1 MSNTKYKIGDRVKH
15 TQYGT
20 LGQVMDIDPNSGV
33 YVFWDNGTSAYYGEW
48 NLPLDMI
55 CKA

>member
-20 LGQVMDIDPNSGV
+20 LGQVMDIDPNRGV
-33 YVFWDNGTSAYYGEW
+33 YVFWDNGNSAYYGEW
-48 NLPLDMI
+48 NIPLDMI